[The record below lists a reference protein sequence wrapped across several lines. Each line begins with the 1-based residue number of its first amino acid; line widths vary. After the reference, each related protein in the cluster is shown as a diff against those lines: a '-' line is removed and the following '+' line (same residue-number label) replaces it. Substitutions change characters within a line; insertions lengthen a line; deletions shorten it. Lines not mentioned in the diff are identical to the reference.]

1 MTAIGSTPG
10 LIIGVGV
17 GAAASAALEPAIEVP
32 KQEAWA
38 AAPNRLPDVG
48 LIARLVAAGE
58 VSQASG
64 RSMAARLGFGGATF
78 DAITYLAQT
87 RPEWP
92 ELLALWRRF
101 TLPDPNLG
109 SFPVSLVDA
118 GLAHAG
124 LDWDYAAWLKALRYA
139 ELPGIGDVAYG
150 VVRGILPAPSWV
162 PVAPPTSGTSVP
174 RFPQV
179 DIDPVQLA
187 AALGFDEN
195 MLRLMVGRSGLSLAP
210 GLAATALFRGEI
222 NHADYLLAIAEG
234 DLRTEWADTLLAAS
248 RLVPTPGEFMELAL
262 RGWMDVPTAEAG
274 AGLHGMTPAHADLLY
289 KLRRRPL
296 TVANI
301 TKALA
306 RGGTFNPQQGEIQ
319 DPYSA
324 SVHQADLGP
333 EWYDL
338 AEHLKYSYPSAF
350 VLRALAQAGDL
361 GGTAEVEQI
370 LLEIGW
376 KPDLA
381 AKVATSWTGGAAVVD
396 PHVTKAQTQ
405 LWTTLHRS
413 YLADEADDATATA
426 ALGKVG
432 VAAGA
437 IPTVLSLWQEERSL
451 VRKQLTP
458 AQIKKAYKNADT
470 NPATGAAWTFSEAQA
485 RLVGMGYSVNDAT
498 TFLEE

>member
-1 MTAIGSTPG
+1 MASIGSTPS

-32 KQEAWA
+32 RQKAWA
-38 AAPNRLPDVG
+38 QAPNRLPEVG
-48 LIARLVAAGE
+48 LIAKLVAAGE
-58 VSQASG
+58 VSQGDG
-64 RSMAARLGFGGATF
+64 RSMAARLGFGTGAF
-78 DAITYLAQT
+78 DAMTYLAQT

-92 ELLALWRRF
+92 ELLQLWRRF
-101 TLPDPNLG
+101 TLPDPTLG
-109 SFPVSLVDA
+109 HFPESLVNA

-124 LDWDYAAWLKALRYA
+124 LDWDYAEWLKALKTA
-139 ELPGIGDVAYG
+139 ALPGIGDVAYG
-150 VVRGILPAPSWV
+150 VVRGILPAPAWV
-162 PVAPPTSGTSVP
+162 PVAPPTGGTSVP

-187 AALGFDEN
+187 AALGYDEN

-222 NHADYLLAIAEG
+222 NDHDYLLAIAEG
-234 DLRTEWADTLLAAS
+234 DLRTEWAETLKNAS
-248 RLVPTPGEFMELAL
+248 RLVPTPGQFMELAL
-262 RGWMDVPTAEAG
+262 RGWMTVAEAEAG
-274 AGLHGMTPAHADLLY
+274 AALHGMRPAHADLLY
-289 KLRRRPL
+289 KLNRRPL

-306 RGGTFNPQQGEIQ
+306 RGGTFHPAPDEIQ

-324 SVHQADLGP
+324 SVHQNNLGP

-350 VLRALAQAGDL
+350 VLRSLAQAGDL
-361 GGTAEVEQI
+361 GGTASVEQI

-381 AKVATSWTGGAAVVD
+381 AKVAAAWTGGAAGAD
-396 PHVTKAQTQ
+396 PHVAKAQTQ
-405 LWTTLHRS
+405 LWTALHRS
-413 YLADEADDATATA
+413 YLADETDDATATTM
-426 ALGKVG
+426 LGRAG
-432 VAAGA
+432 VASAA
-437 IPTVLSLWQEERSL
+437 VPQVLALWADERSL

-458 AQIKKAYKNADT
+458 TQLKKAWAKAEI
-470 NPATGAAWTFSEAQA
+470 NPATGVAWTQDEVLE
-485 RLVGMGYSVNDAT
+485 RLVGMGYSHNDAL
-498 TFLEE
+498 TFIGE